1 MDKWIKEH
9 SSWNAHCWPD
19 IIKKGGVSKFYWG
32 FSEGK
37 AQWTDFLE
45 LLQLL
50 NYEKRLLLHRGNVAI
65 LLLREHKFCSLPKM
79 FSI

>member
-9 SSWNAHCWPD
+9 SSWSAHCWPD

-32 FSEGK
+32 FREER
-37 AQWTDFLE
+37 AQGTDFLE

-50 NYEKRLLLHRGNVAI
+50 NYERRSLPRWENTAI
-65 LLLREHKFCSLPKM
+65 LLLRGHKILLSP
-79 FSI
+79 

>member
-9 SSWNAHCWPD
+9 SGWSAHCWSD

-32 FSEGK
+32 FGEER

-45 LLQLL
+45 LLQSL
-50 NYEKRLLLHRGNVAI
+50 NYERHSLPRWENTAI
-65 LLLREHKFCSLPKM
+65 LLLRGHKILLSP
-79 FSI
+79 